1 MESVVV
7 TQRNH
12 TNKKGNKEN
21 TLRAHGP
28 KSFIRGDKTS
38 VVPFQLKGNKK
49 DTTTKQQSLT
59 VKSKQVDSKPVLGD
73 ALRKVKTAKRDG
85 KAAAAD
91 VQRPTNSQEQAA
103 KIKKAAASKSLAA
116 VPPSKSAPGM
126 YRGRVIQSK
135 IGSLWKSSNAAGT
148 ADPKPS
154 APRSESQRVGNM
166 AKKNRSQSVAD
177 VAGHSVKR
185 PAPIRSKSV
194 SDKPGQVIK
203 AGASNS
209 RPAGFFSSRP
219 PTRTFSAT
227 VTSAR
232 SRNTTEAPNKS
243 SGNQNTKPKIP
254 VTDKVNNGAVS
265 STLSQYRFSM
275 ETAEERRGK
284 LAEWLASKGKT
295 LKRPAM
301 TTAAPSNKVPAKAKV
316 EVRSNVEPLPAAD
329 PGLQVRDLRPNVA
342 ACHEEVTT
350 HSQTPEVM
358 NTTLDLLENSDGD
371 LSPDLQ
377 DRVDDIVVNLCD
389 ALEAL
394 VTPSRCSDNELKQ
407 VKEECDNEEYNKPEE
422 CDKELKNEGTESEE
436 VKNEEEES
444 AQGVVEEVESGDD
457 DVMETT
463 PEKMKDA
470 SIIKYSVKT
479 TPYLQSVKKTIED
492 EVGTN
497 TSKKKSNIKDL
508 KFLTPVRRSCRIQRK
523 SSRLPSM
530 LADHDPCVSSLAEL
544 VQLDDDANA
553 YIYRKNPALLQELP
567 DQD

>member
-329 PGLQVRDLRPNVA
+329 PGLQ
-342 ACHEEVTT
+342 
-350 HSQTPEVM
+350 
-358 NTTLDLLENSDGD
+358 
-371 LSPDLQ
+371 
-377 DRVDDIVVNLCD
+377 IVVNLCD